1 MLLSISIDPE
11 PEKQDPS
18 YRILMPVRQCTRWF
32 VQHMLPHWLFITA
45 ACYEKRLHP
54 SPTSN
59 EFLHAELNSGSR
71 HLVRAVSEKDKD
83 WAAIIAYYVTALQ
96 AWREMRLMLGG
107 GWEEKTGFWAWGLA
121 AFGAVRDFSLKLP
134 PQPCGAHGGSMIK
147 LFHMVAQTNVLLLK
161 CRQRSWCELCM
172 YTNELC
178 CCMLLWWLP
187 SLLGIDPSGVKTGRK
202 KGRKEGEGR
211 PAAATEQRGTP
222 PSLHTKFKVFS
233 VMFLENPMDLNLNYI
248 NVFFSLF
255 LGIIHS
261 CFAIGSFGCCL
272 YVGSQRWVMSWQLMI
287 TKQSPGSWVPGPR
300 TWHTAKCVL
309 TKLMKPCQATLT
321 CWSWLLNLL

>member
-1 MLLSISIDPE
+1 MDFFFFFKISNLCFCLLVLTLSLK
-11 PEKQDPS
+11 KQDPS

-45 ACYEKRLHP
+45 AHYEKRLHP

-71 HLVRAVSEKDKD
+71 RLVRAVSEKDKD
-83 WAAIIAYYVTALQ
+83 WTAIIAYYVTALQ
-96 AWREMRLMLGG
+96 AWREMRPMPGG
-107 GWEEKTGFWAWGLA
+107 GWEEKAGFWAWGLA

-202 KGRKEGEGR
+202 EGR
-211 PAAATEQRGTP
+211 RRATSSSNRTARHSTVASHQVQGLFRHVLGKKPYGPEFELHQR
-222 PSLHTKFKVFS
+222 VF
-233 VMFLENPMDLNLNYI
+233 
-248 NVFFSLF
+248 LF
-255 LGIIHS
+255 YS
-261 CFAIGSFGCCL
+261 
-272 YVGSQRWVMSWQLMI
+272 
-287 TKQSPGSWVPGPR
+287 
-300 TWHTAKCVL
+300 
-309 TKLMKPCQATLT
+309 
-321 CWSWLLNLL
+321 

>member
-18 YRILMPVRQCTRWF
+18 YRILMPVQRCTRWF

-45 ACYEKRLHP
+45 ARYEKRLHP

-71 HLVRAVSEKDKD
+71 RLLRGCLWKRQRLSSNHSLLCDRTAGLERNEADAGWRMGGESGFLGVGVIAV
-83 WAAIIAYYVTALQ
+83 
-96 AWREMRLMLGG
+96 
-107 GWEEKTGFWAWGLA
+107 
-121 AFGAVRDFSLKLP
+121 FGAVRDFSLKLP
-134 PQPCGAHGGSMIK
+134 PQPRGAHGGSMIK
-147 LFHMVAQTNVLLLK
+147 LFHTVAQTNVLLLK

-202 KGRKEGEGR
+202 EGR
-211 PAAATEQRGTP
+211 RRATSSSNRTAWHSTVASHQVQGLFRHVLGKPYGPEFELHQR
-222 PSLHTKFKVFS
+222 VF
-233 VMFLENPMDLNLNYI
+233 
-248 NVFFSLF
+248 LF
-255 LGIIHS
+255 YS
-261 CFAIGSFGCCL
+261 
-272 YVGSQRWVMSWQLMI
+272 
-287 TKQSPGSWVPGPR
+287 
-300 TWHTAKCVL
+300 
-309 TKLMKPCQATLT
+309 
-321 CWSWLLNLL
+321 

>member
-45 ACYEKRLHP
+45 ARYEKRLHP

-71 HLVRAVSEKDKD
+71 RLVRAVSEKDKD
-83 WAAIIAYYVTALQ
+83 WTAIIAYYVTALQ
-96 AWREMRLMLGG
+96 AWRGMRLMLGG
-107 GWEEKTGFWAWGLA
+107 GWEEKAGFWAWGLA

-134 PQPCGAHGGSMIK
+134 PQPRGAHGGSMIK

-202 KGRKEGEGR
+202 EGR
-211 PAAATEQRGTP
+211 RRATSSSNRTAWHSTVASHQVQGLFRHVLGKPYGPEFELHQR
-222 PSLHTKFKVFS
+222 VF
-233 VMFLENPMDLNLNYI
+233 
-248 NVFFSLF
+248 LF
-255 LGIIHS
+255 
-261 CFAIGSFGCCL
+261 
-272 YVGSQRWVMSWQLMI
+272 YW
-287 TKQSPGSWVPGPR
+287 
-300 TWHTAKCVL
+300 
-309 TKLMKPCQATLT
+309 
-321 CWSWLLNLL
+321 